1 MHLTNSVQTA
11 RGDMNGT
18 IFDHLSAAH
27 SLLVKLLEQSD
38 AAVPRELKDFVIEYY
53 IYTATVSMISINARF
68 SRELF
73 LNIDL
78 EQRAHQMSRS
88 QYVGNLCGCWLELLL
103 LIPCI
108 FDLGR
113 QWRLEDAQTITPT
126 ADDLAMFASLQAQIL
141 RWSPYLSVGPEVHLA
156 GLIFQKAMLIY
167 LYTATEGF
175 GHTPDGM
182 YQGLIDTAV
191 TEAMV
196 YLDELS
202 PTVRI
207 NSGLCWPIS
216 VVGSC
221 LSLPEQQDRLRRRQN
236 VMVDTF
242 GLGNMQRTLLLLEA
256 MWQLPASEAGPW
268 NICQTMQQ
276 NHIWISFA

>member
-1 MHLTNSVQTA
+1 
-11 RGDMNGT
+11 MNGT
-18 IFDHLSAAH
+18 VFDHLSAAQ
-27 SLLVKLLEQSD
+27 SLLVKLLEKSD
-38 AAVPRELKDFVIEYY
+38 AVVPKELKDFVIEYY
-53 IYTATVSMISINARF
+53 IYTATVSMISIDARY
-68 SRELF
+68 SRQLF

-78 EQRAHQMSRS
+78 EQRAHQLVSS
-88 QYVGNLCGCWLELLL
+88 QYLGNLCGCWLELLL
-103 LIPCI
+103 LIPVI

-113 QWRLEDAQTITPT
+113 QWRLEDAQTIRPT

-141 RWSPYLSVGPEVHLA
+141 RWSPYLSVPPEVHLA
-156 GLIFQKAMLIY
+156 GLIFQQAMLLY
-167 LYTATEGF
+167 LYTALEGF

-182 YQGLIDTAV
+182 YQGLFDTAT

-202 PTVRI
+202 PTARI
-207 NSGLCWPIS
+207 NSGLCWPIA

-221 LSLPEQQDRLRRRQN
+221 LLLPEQQGRLRRRLN
-236 VMVDTF
+236 TMVDTF

-256 MWQLPASEAGPW
+256 MWQKPASESGPW